1 MKLIS
6 SLPTTAILIATAVL
20 LQTVP
25 VAQAQPNP
33 DKPERPH
40 QPYGEGQSNERR
52 PQGGQPTGQPGG
64 PQGGQQRF
72 QPGGQGGG
80 MNLVDRILTDD
91 QRESIRKS
99 LEANREKTRASME
112 KIRDARKALNQAA
125 LGEEF
130 KEDVVRAKA
139 LEIATMEAELTVAR
153 LKALSEVQPALSA
166 EQLEKILNPPQFQ
179 PQQGGN
185 PDAVNPRP
193 DNNRPNRPRP
203 GPGGENNPP
212 QQPKRDPQ

>member
-6 SLPTTAILIATAVL
+6 SLRTSVILIATAAT
-20 LQTVP
+20 LQTIP

-33 DKPERPH
+33 DKPERPR
-40 QPYGEGQSNERR
+40 QPYGEGQFNERG
-52 PQGGQPTGQPGG
+52 PQAGQPTGQPGG

-72 QPGGQGGG
+72 QPGGQGSG

-91 QRESIRKS
+91 QRDSIRKS
-99 LEANREKTRASME
+99 LEANREKTRTSME

-130 KEDVVRAKA
+130 KENVVRAKA
-139 LEIATMEAELTVAR
+139 LEIATMEAELTVMR
-153 LKALSEVQPALSA
+153 LKALSEVQPALST
-166 EQLEKILNPPQFQ
+166 EQLEKIMNPPQLQ

-185 PDAVNPRP
+185 PDGQNPNP
-193 DNNRPNRPRP
+193 NNRRMTRPRP
-203 GPGGENNPP
+203 VSDGENNPP